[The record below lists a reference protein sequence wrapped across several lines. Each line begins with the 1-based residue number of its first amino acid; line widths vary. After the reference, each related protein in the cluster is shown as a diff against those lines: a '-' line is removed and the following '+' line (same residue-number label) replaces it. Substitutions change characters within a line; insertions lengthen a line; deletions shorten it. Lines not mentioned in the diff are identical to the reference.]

1 MRKPPA
7 TTAILYCVFAT
18 YAKPAVAAVREVSR
32 RLARLAEYCAS
43 VLIEIPENRLRLG
56 LEFMVESRAD
66 DLATLDGAE
75 GRLRHNDHV
84 GSMGCLLLRKTRG
97 GAEDSQPV
105 ETSSSGVGIMP
116 SATYVL
122 PRTIRMFVVMF
133 VSP

>member
-97 GAEDSQPV
+97 ERRTHSQSKRPRQAL
-105 ETSSSGVGIMP
+105 ESCHQ
-116 SATYVL
+116 L
-122 PRTIRMFVVMF
+122 PMCYLERFEC
-133 VSP
+133 SL